1 MLVAVVP
8 FPAFSQSGHYWIDI
22 QLEPDVYVLRGETL
36 SITVNGNFSSCTV
49 EFWFGGELFASY
61 NHAANTTR
69 QFTIQQAYPYGTYT
83 VKAVAG
89 ETEVSTWLT
98 VLKIDDWQPARFPYE
113 RSHNGVD
120 YTFFA
125 NGSIKAENS
134 QDEMFI
140 DLSTLRTLVNLYDLD
155 VTATY
160 NSMNFRVNFQKPGIA
175 NVNFVFSFVHTGCKF
190 IVEGELD
197 EARDFRFNIKNPI
210 RLKKLV
216 DSVKQG
222 NLIFDYSDL
231 KRAAHVFSYSN
242 GVLTLSLPKTFSFD
256 PTIFATGFEDGSGYD
271 EWDSTTTSGSSTFAI
286 NQTIVYAGVNSSK
299 HVGDN
304 AGGNAY
310 LQEDIA
316 FSSYPYF
323 YYEAQIYFEDLG
335 DGGSCF
341 LFGPYRF
348 STGAGVFKLNNNKIY
363 FHWKET
369 DWTEHNV
376 EVFTPS
382 TGQWYTLGA
391 AIYSNAAG
399 NYTVWLDGAENVS
412 DTGVDMVPGGQIP
425 NRFYCGL
432 YLEFA
437 GPTVFYDD
445 VLVTDEI
452 PTGGEEGQDVTVE
465 LSESASVDA
474 SLLFWKE
481 LLFSSAASASVDS
494 GLVYRKELQ
503 VLCGEE
509 STSISSESV
518 FMKEKLAVLG
528 ESTSMV
534 LETVYRKELL
544 VSYGETVTLQIETET
559 HTEAGITLSEV
570 IIETV
575 GGAASSFLGLELGL
589 RFSEGIVG
597 LAELYSSSEIAL
609 DFFEFLEPIAI
620 SAVLHELFEVLSL
633 DELDVAQVALAIALI
648 ASCVATLAFALYA
661 SDRREQ

>member
-1 MLVAVVP
+1 MLISF
-8 FPAFSQSGHYWIDI
+8 FPIPSFSQNENCWID
-22 QLEPDVYVLRGETL
+22 LSLNPDVYVLRGEPL
-36 SITVNGNFSSCTV
+36 DVTVNGNFSTCTV
-49 EFWFGGELFASY
+49 EFWYSGNLLNSY
-61 NHAANTTR
+61 SHSVNTTR
-69 QFTIQQAYPYGTYT
+69 QFTVTSAYPYGTYT
-83 VKAVAG
+83 IKAISG
-89 ETEVSTWLT
+89 ESEVTTWLT
-98 VLKIDDWQPARFPYE
+98 VLKIDEWQQTSFPYE
-113 RSHNGVD
+113 RTHQGID
-120 YTFFA
+120 FTFFS
-125 NGSIKAENS
+125 NGTIKADNQ
-134 QDEMFI
+134 QDVMFI
-140 DLSTLRTLVNLYDLD
+140 DLSTLRTLVSLYDLD
-155 VTATY
+155 VSATY
-160 NSMNFRVNFQKPGIA
+160 NSMNFRVNFQRAGIA
-175 NVNFVFSFVHTGCKF
+175 NINFVFSFVHTGCKF

-197 EARDFRFNIKNPI
+197 QPRDFSFNIQNPS
-210 RLKKLV
+210 RLRKLI

-222 NLIFDYSDL
+222 NLVFDFSDL
-231 KRAAHVFSYSN
+231 RKASHAFSYSN
-242 GVLTLSLPKTFSFD
+242 GILTLSLPQTFSFD

-310 LQEDIA
+310 LQEDID

-363 FHWKET
+363 FYWKET

-391 AIYSNAAG
+391 AIYSNIAG

-432 YLEFA
+432 FLEFA

-465 LSESASVDA
+465 LSETISVSS
-474 SLLFWKE
+474 SLIYLKELGFSSSNSLTMSSSFVNIKE
-481 LLFSSAASASVDS
+481 LL
-494 GLVYRKELQ
+494 
-503 VLCGEE
+503 
-509 STSISSESV
+509 ISS
-518 FMKEKLAVLG
+518 
-528 ESTSMV
+528 
-534 LETVYRKELL
+534 
-544 VSYGETVTLQIETET
+544 GETVTSTTETET
-559 HTEAGITLSEV
+559 QTETGLTLSE
-570 IIETV
+570 IISQTI
-575 GGAASSFLGLELGL
+575 A
-589 RFSEGIVG
+589 I
-597 LAELYSSSEIAL
+597 LATLYTKTEIAITR
-609 DFFEFLEPIAI
+609 EYAYRG
-620 SAVLHELFEVLSL
+620 ELLAAALVASL
-633 DELDVAQVALAIALI
+633 ILI
-648 ASCVATLAFALYA
+648 PLLTIVIFYA
-661 SDRREQ
+661 GRRKR